1 MFELVATEL
10 EEKDPNI
17 LTQYGTLMSVN
28 DLMYW
33 ILPDGVLEQ
42 GMQGGSFAGKEEV
55 DTETDPPTIK
65 ATAVFFPALIHELIK
80 GVMEVMGTKGL
91 PDDPRA
97 AEMVMNSTDTLP
109 SEIWDLRLGPIIW
122 EKFRESYPQKIMSD
136 ELKHIQNYLFSRF
149 SSLDNDEFFKVSREI
164 LKGSTLG
171 KEIISNMVDQIIQD
185 LQSED
190 YEEDQYNREYGD
202 DDDDDGLGGF
212 LGSLGITFSPEDDN

>member
-1 MFELVATEL
+1 
-10 EEKDPNI
+10 
-17 LTQYGTLMSVN
+17 
-28 DLMYW
+28 
-33 ILPDGVLEQ
+33 
-42 GMQGGSFAGKEEV
+42 
-55 DTETDPPTIK
+55 
-65 ATAVFFPALIHELIK
+65 
-80 GVMEVMGTKGL
+80 
-91 PDDPRA
+91 
-97 AEMVMNSTDTLP
+97 
-109 SEIWDLRLGPIIW
+109 
-122 EKFRESYPQKIMSD
+122 MSD